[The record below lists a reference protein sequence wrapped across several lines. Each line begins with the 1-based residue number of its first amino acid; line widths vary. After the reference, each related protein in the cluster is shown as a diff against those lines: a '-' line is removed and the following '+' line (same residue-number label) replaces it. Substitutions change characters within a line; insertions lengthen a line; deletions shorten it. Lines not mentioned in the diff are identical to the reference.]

1 MIVEIAVCGTA
12 AFLFGRGIYHSG
24 VLYGWIV
31 QGLRQTDRPLP
42 PPAAAIQTVAPW
54 TDEDAKREAQLF
66 LATGETCWWLDPN
79 RWGDNPNWRDTL
91 AFTAKPYLEAD
102 PPIPALMPRCPSCD
116 SNDRVSI
123 TAEHGGE
130 ASAWYCSFCHGDFTR
145 RRRLKRRPA
154 ALSVA
159 EMAPPAMPVV
169 YGRPRIA
176 GVPMVEAHPAE
187 LPCGCSWNE
196 SITQTHG
203 RGYSFSRCN
212 RCNRWWELP
221 SNGHG
226 KGRVVAQGEHVHDR
240 DDMAP
245 PAIREWE
252 RVHRNGTQHHGVC
265 PSDICQF
272 PVAKRDG
279 KYYCTN
285 TDCNHHYKGWR

>member
-1 MIVEIAVCGTA
+1 MIVEIAVCGA
-12 AFLFGRGIYHSG
+12 AAALFARGIYHSG
-24 VLYGWIV
+24 VLSGWIV
-31 QGLRQTDRPLP
+31 QGLRQQPTPT
-42 PPAAAIQTVAPW
+42 PAAAIQTVAPW

-91 AFTAKPYLEAD
+91 AFVAKPYLEAD

-130 ASAWYCSFCHGDFTR
+130 ASAWYCGFCHGDFTR

-159 EMAPPAMPVV
+159 EMAPPAMPT
-169 YGRPRIA
+169 PD
-176 GVPMVEAHPAE
+176 E
-187 LPCGCSWNE
+187 LPCGCPGNSGYE
-196 SITQTHG
+196 HHG
-203 RGYSFSRCN
+203 PLRDGTTWTRCSRCS
-212 RCNRWWELP
+212 RWWEPP
-221 SNGHG
+221 SQGP
-226 KGRVVAQGEHVHDR
+226 KTALAQGEYVHDR
-240 DDMAP
+240 DDMNPTARLVWARRP
-245 PAIREWE
+245 
-252 RVHRNGTQHHGVC
+252 QDHHGVC
-265 PSDICQF
+265 PSDLCQF